1 MGRLDIGLF
10 RERVEFGSEH
20 LPPARG
26 FKWRFAREE
35 EVDNEEPSTSGFM
48 VSAGHFTDAGL
59 SLPLDP
65 LILEF
70 MHRTGIPFLRIGL
83 NIIRIITAT
92 SAINKRFDVR
102 VGLREIFFCEKVV
115 VPDSEI
121 SHFIPYP
128 KAPEMIKFLPG
139 SQKNIA
145 RRMIVVEAGPIIPE
159 DYSDFEFPRPGQG
172 RALIRALLLCSFM
185 YASDLC

>member
-26 FKWRFAREE
+26 FKWRFARED
-35 EVDNEEPSTSGFM
+35 EVNNEEPSTSGFM
-48 VSAGHFTDAGL
+48 VSAGHFTDAGV

-70 MHRTGIPFLRIGL
+70 MARTRIPFLRIGL
-83 NIIRIITAT
+83 NILRIITAT
-92 SAINKRFDVR
+92 SAVNKRFDVR
-102 VGLREIFFCEKVV
+102 VGLREILFSEKVV
-115 VPDSEI
+115 IPPESEL
-121 SHFIPYP
+121 SHFVPYP
-128 KAPEMIKFLPG
+128 SAPEMIKYLPT

-145 RRMIVVEAGPIIPE
+145 KRMIVVEAGPIIPE

-172 RALIRALLLCSFM
+172 RALTCALYSVV
-185 YASDLC
+185 YV

>member
-1 MGRLDIGLF
+1 MF
-10 RERVEFGSEH
+10 KERVDFGSTH

-26 FKWRFAREE
+26 FRWRFARED
-35 EVDNEEPSTSGFM
+35 EVDASGEGPSTSGFM
-48 VSAGHFTDAGL
+48 VSAGHFIDAGL

-70 MHRTGIPFLRIGL
+70 MARTGIPFSRIGL

-102 VGLREIFFCEKVV
+102 VGLREILFCEKVV
-115 VPDSEI
+115 FPSDSDI
-121 SHFIPYP
+121 SHFVPYP
-128 KAPEMIKFLPG
+128 KAPEMIKYLPT

-159 DYSDFEFPRPGQG
+159 DYSDFEFPRPGEG
-172 RALIRALLLCSFM
+172 RTLTHALYSVVSM
-185 YASDLC
+185 YASDLY